1 MRINESEDLVDFDR
15 RAVERSVV
23 VVASVTAS
31 DLDRATPCAGW
42 TLGDLLGHM
51 IVQHDGFAAAADGA
65 PADLSRWV
73 ANPVGHDPAVE
84 YSAAAARVVG
94 AFAGHDPDRGF
105 WLPEIRDG
113 GPFPAAMAIGFHLVD
128 YVVHTWDVAVSMGVG
143 VVFDDD
149 LVVAALRIAERVPAG
164 AAREV
169 EGAAFKPVLPI
180 PTGSS
185 AIARLLLVLGRDP
198 SWVAP

>member
-1 MRINESEDLVDFDR
+1 MRINGSEDLVGLDR
-15 RAVERSVV
+15 RAVERSIVV
-23 VVASVTAS
+23 VGSLTAA
-31 DLDRATPCAGW
+31 DLGRATPCAEW

-51 IVQHDGFAAAADGA
+51 IVQHDGFAAAADGS
-65 PADLSRWV
+65 PADLSTWV
-73 ANPVGHDPAVE
+73 ADPVGRDPAAE
-84 YSAAAARVVG
+84 YSAAAARVIG
-94 AFAGHDPDRGF
+94 AFARHDPDRGF

-128 YVVHTWDVAVSMGVG
+128 YVVHNWDVAVSMGAG
-143 VVFDDD
+143 VVLDDA
-149 LVVAALRIAERVPAG
+149 VVAAALRIAERVPAG

-180 PTGSS
+180 PAGSS
-185 AIARLLLVLGRDP
+185 EMAQLLLVLGRDP